1 MQKPVPV
8 SEKLYFEEFGTHD
21 LLNQEEERDLLA
33 RAKSG
38 DTEARDQLVLM
49 NQRMVIG
56 LSYRYLSMAGD
67 LEFMDLVQSGNIG
80 LLEAIKRFDL
90 SRDLKFST
98 YSFWWVRAAIQRI
111 CKSGIKISLSN
122 YGRDTVIKV
131 SRAYE
136 KLYGEKRRPPTQEEI
151 ATYLDIPVYRIQ
163 QVWNSFTG
171 LVSLDAPV
179 NSDGETKKEVTV
191 GELIPTDSNDPEEEY
206 EKREITEKIKSALI
220 TMEPHIS
227 KVIIHRFGLDG
238 TEPLTYQQIGD
249 KLGVSKETIR
259 RYEYLG
265 TKKIYEALTK
275 PAPNDYEDKTKKKER
290 DHGSTN

>member
-98 YSFWWVRAAIQRI
+98 YSFWWVRVAIQRI

-136 KLYGEKRRPPTQEEI
+136 KLYGENSRPPTQEEI

-171 LVSLDAPV
+171 LVSLDTPV

-191 GELIPTDSNDPEEEY
+191 GELIPTDSNDPEEEC
-206 EKREITEKIKSALI
+206 EKRETTEKIKSALI